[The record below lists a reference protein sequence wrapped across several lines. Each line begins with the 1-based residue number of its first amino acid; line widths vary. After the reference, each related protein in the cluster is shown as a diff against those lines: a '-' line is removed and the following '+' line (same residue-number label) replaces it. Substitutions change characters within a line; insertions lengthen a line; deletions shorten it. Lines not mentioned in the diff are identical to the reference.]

1 MPPARSQEVRILA
14 SSRKCGGKAAGSS
27 KWQMS
32 LPPPPCSAMP
42 TGERRRCRRFFRA
55 GALLHTALY
64 GRRIAAAA
72 TNIHEPW
79 ALRCGIQNK
88 KRCLPKLS
96 SLPTEA
102 PFEKGLGGRQ
112 SALRAYRATLEMM
125 SLLARRFWVQ
135 LVWPCCISSFGPSFI
150 SKCA

>member
-1 MPPARSQEVRILA
+1 MADVSSAAAVQCHADGRAPTMPPLLQGWCV
-14 SSRKCGGKAAGSS
+14 AAHSPV
-27 KWQMS
+27 W
-32 LPPPPCSAMP
+32 
-42 TGERRRCRRFFRA
+42 
-55 GALLHTALY
+55 
-64 GRRIAAAA
+64 AAAA
-72 TNIHEPW
+72 NIHEPW

-102 PFEKGLGGRQ
+102 LFENGLGGRQ